1 MIEVSESTALILAEK
16 FSLPLISLVDTPGA
30 YPGVGPEQR
39 GQSEAIAE
47 SIECSISLE
56 VPNISVIVGE
66 GGSGGAV
73 ALASTNKVLILENSI
88 YSVISPEGCASIL
101 WKDPSKSQLAAKVMK
116 ISATDLLKHKIVDE
130 IVPEPIGGAHRDR
143 DEAANLLRIALRKN
157 LESLVAMP
165 GSEILSQRKNR
176 FLSIGRETK
185 FTSLIGDK
193 SEIKILNQIKNLRNK
208 KLFLPISFSVVVL
221 FFLVFYFYIN

>member
-1 MIEVSESTALILAEK
+1 MRPEGYRKCVRLMKLANK
-16 FSLPLISLVDTPGA
+16 FNVPIISFIDTPGA
-30 YPGVGPEQR
+30 YPGMGAEQR

-56 VPNISVIVGE
+56 VPNISIIVGE

-116 ISATDLLKHKIVDE
+116 ISATDLLQHKIVDE

-143 DEAANLLRIALRKN
+143 DEAANLLRI
-157 LESLVAMP
+157 V
-165 GSEILSQRKNR
+165 
-176 FLSIGRETK
+176 
-185 FTSLIGDK
+185 
-193 SEIKILNQIKNLRNK
+193 LRN
-208 KLFLPISFSVVVL
+208 LNLLLIHG
-221 FFLVFYFYIN
+221 

>member
-1 MIEVSESTALILAEK
+1 
-16 FSLPLISLVDTPGA
+16 
-30 YPGVGPEQR
+30 
-39 GQSEAIAE
+39 
-47 SIECSISLE
+47 
-56 VPNISVIVGE
+56 
-66 GGSGGAV
+66 
-73 ALASTNKVLILENSI
+73 
-88 YSVISPEGCASIL
+88 
-101 WKDPSKSQLAAKVMK
+101 
-116 ISATDLLKHKIVDE
+116 
-130 IVPEPIGGAHRDR
+130 
-143 DEAANLLRIALRKN
+143 
-157 LESLVAMP
+157 MP

>member
-1 MIEVSESTALILAEK
+1 MLFLRNTSNS
-16 FSLPLISLVDTPGA
+16 G
-30 YPGVGPEQR
+30 
-39 GQSEAIAE
+39 
-47 SIECSISLE
+47 ECLNE
-56 VPNISVIVGE
+56 NGF
-66 GGSGGAV
+66 GS
-73 ALASTNKVLILENSI
+73 LILENSI

-143 DEAANLLRIALRKN
+143 DEAANLLRIVLRKN
-157 LESLVAMP
+157 LKSLVAMP

-176 FLSIGRETK
+176 FLSIGRETR

-193 SEIKILNQIKNLRNK
+193 SENKILNQMKNLRNK
-208 KLFLPISFSVVVL
+208 KLFLPIFFSVVVL
-221 FFLVFYFYIN
+221 FFLVFYFYI